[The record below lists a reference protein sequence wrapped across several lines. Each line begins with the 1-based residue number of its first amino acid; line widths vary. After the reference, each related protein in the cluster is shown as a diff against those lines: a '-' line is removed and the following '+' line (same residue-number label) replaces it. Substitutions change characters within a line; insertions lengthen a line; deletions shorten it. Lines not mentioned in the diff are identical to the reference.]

1 MLHRSID
8 WKQDC
13 PPLFSWPT
21 WQRFTDRDQKWS
33 KSLWSSWSSNHLLL
47 PCSVHN
53 WEMQIRLL
61 WQALITK
68 HKYTKAMSEDVNI
81 LRFPPAS
88 PDQAQPAQESCSESP
103 ILNISLRRSDNA
115 IVSLCHQLRKWKWL
129 NVSLASHPLSQRVH
143 HLVLL
148 SQKSCPPLLLVRTQ

>member
-103 ILNISLRRSDNA
+103 ILNISLRRSENA
-115 IVSLCHQLRKWKWL
+115 TVSLCHQLGKWKWL